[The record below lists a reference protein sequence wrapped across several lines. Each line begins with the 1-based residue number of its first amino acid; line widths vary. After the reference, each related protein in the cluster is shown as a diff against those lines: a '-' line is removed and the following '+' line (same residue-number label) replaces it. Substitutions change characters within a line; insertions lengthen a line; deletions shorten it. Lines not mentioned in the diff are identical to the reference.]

1 MIEVTTSVVGA
12 EAVQA
17 RFAQLSVSVRDR
29 VRKRIQALGIEL
41 QRKVKE
47 EKLSGQVLNVR
58 SGNLRRNISEE
69 TTVSGDAITS
79 SVGTNVPYGRLWEL
93 GFRGTEQVRSHLRL
107 GRPVRAFSRA
117 VNEGARPFL
126 STALLEMRT
135 HIIDELT
142 LAAREPV

>member
-1 MIEVTTSVVGA
+1 MIEVTTSVVGT

-17 RFAQLSVSVRDR
+17 RFEHLSVAMRDR

-58 SGNLRRNISEE
+58 TGNLRRNISEE
-69 TTVSGDAITS
+69 TTVTGESIVS
-79 SVGTNVPYGRLWEL
+79 SVGTNVPYARFWEL
-93 GFRGTEQVRSHLRL
+93 GFSGTEQVRSHLRM
-107 GRPVRAFSRA
+107 GHPVRPFSRA
-117 VNEGARPFL
+117 VNERARPFL
-126 STALLEMRT
+126 STALLEMRN

-142 LAAREPV
+142 IAAREPK